1 MTQILVT
8 LENGA
13 DSTLLQRMI
22 ENMKG
27 VLKASVQSNVQSRND
42 GTDSKE
48 WIRKMMELSN
58 SIDTSVVDM
67 DDERT
72 RYLMLK

>member
-27 VLKASVQSNVQSRND
+27 VLKASVQSNVQSR
-42 GTDSKE
+42 
-48 WIRKMMELSN
+48 
-58 SIDTSVVDM
+58 IDTSVVDM

-72 RYLMLK
+72 RYLMSK

>member
-1 MTQILVT
+1 MKSRIFVINLQNKKLTDMTQILVT
-8 LENGA
+8 LEN
-13 DSTLLQRMI
+13 
-22 ENMKG
+22 
-27 VLKASVQSNVQSRND
+27 
-42 GTDSKE
+42 SKE

-72 RYLMLK
+72 RYLMSK